1 MSDNRARDRAAEQ
14 TRLLREEIVY
24 HETKYYRDNDPQ
36 ISDSEF
42 DHLVKQL
49 EGLEAKYPDL
59 ITPDSPTQRVGEQP
73 HEGFASVGHR
83 IPMLSLD
90 NCYSPEELKDFEERI
105 RKLIPEEDLEYV
117 LELKIDG
124 LGISVIY
131 REGSLAQ
138 AVTRGDGV
146 RGDDVTS
153 NVRTIKSLPL
163 SIDLSGEV
171 EVRGEIFLPLPSFQ
185 ALNREREANGEPMF
199 ANQRNAAAG
208 SIRMLDPQVVAA
220 RKLDAFLYTLF
231 IDGAE
236 AESQWESLQK
246 LHDLGFKTN
255 LRSRL
260 CRNLEE
266 VTDLY
271 HNLSEERDDLEYDVD
286 GVVIKVNAADQQ
298 RRLGQT
304 SKFPRWA
311 ISLKFPA
318 RQATTRINDIL
329 IQVGRTGALTPV
341 ATLEPVKLSG
351 ITISRSTLH
360 NEDEIHRKDIR
371 IGDTVL
377 IERSGDVIPRVVSV
391 MKDKR
396 SGKEKVFVFPTACPV
411 CGTKTFR
418 PENEAVARCV
428 NPSCPAV
435 VRESILHFASRRAMN
450 IEGLGEALVD
460 QLLDSGQVH
469 EIPDLYRLEPAG
481 LEGLERM
488 GHKSSQNLL
497 AEIEKSRHNDL
508 SRLIYALGI
517 RYVGERTAQI
527 LAGHFRSMDALA
539 RATQEELE
547 EIDDVGPKV
556 GESVVF
562 FFREPKN
569 LALLEKLRA
578 AGLNFAVREALG
590 TGEEPL
596 QGKTFVL
603 TGVLQSMPREQAK
616 ARIES
621 LGGKVILA
629 VSSKTDYLLAGSDS
643 GSKLRKAQE
652 LGIALLSEKEFLELI
667 SD

>member
-1 MSDNRARDRAAEQ
+1 VSDNRARDQAAERA
-14 TRLLREEIVY
+14 RLLREEIVY

-42 DHLVKQL
+42 DHLVKEL
-49 EGLEAKYPDL
+49 EGLEAKYPDF
-59 ITPDSPTQRVGEQP
+59 ITPDSPTQRVGDKP

-83 IPMLSLD
+83 TPMLSLD

-163 SIDLSGEV
+163 SIDLTGEV

-266 VTDLY
+266 MTDLY
-271 HNLSEERDDLEYDVD
+271 HSLSEERDDLEYDVD

-360 NEDEIHRKDIR
+360 NEDEIRRKDIR

-396 SGKEKVFVFPTACPV
+396 SGKEKAFVFPTACPV

-481 LEGLERM
+481 LEQLERM
-488 GHKSSQNLL
+488 GLKSSQNLL
-497 AEIEKSRHNDL
+497 DEIDKSRHNDL

-527 LAGHFRSMDALA
+527 LAGHLRSMDALA
-539 RATQEELE
+539 RATREELE

-556 GESVVF
+556 GESVAF
-562 FFREPKN
+562 FFREPRN
-569 LALLEKLRA
+569 LALLDKLRT
-578 AGLNFAVREALG
+578 AGLNFAVREAHG

-621 LGGKVILA
+621 LGGKVTLS
-629 VSSKTDYLLAGSDS
+629 VSSKTDYLVAGSDP

-652 LGIALLSEKEFLELI
+652 LGIALLSEEEFLELI

>member
-1 MSDNRARDRAAEQ
+1 MSDNRARDRAAER

-42 DHLVKQL
+42 DHLVKEL

-73 HEGFASVGHR
+73 HEGFASVRHR
-83 IPMLSLD
+83 TPMLSLD

-163 SIDLSGEV
+163 SIDFSGEV

-271 HNLSEERDDLEYDVD
+271 HSLSEERDDLEYDVD

-360 NEDEIHRKDIR
+360 NEDEIRRKDIR

-396 SGKEKVFVFPTACPV
+396 SGKEKAFVFPTACPV

-450 IEGLGEALVD
+450 LEGLGEALVD

-497 AEIEKSRHNDL
+497 DEIEKSRHNDL

-539 RATQEELE
+539 RATREGLE

-562 FFREPKN
+562 FFREPRN
-569 LALLEKLRA
+569 LALLDKLRA
-578 AGLNFAVREALG
+578 AGLNFAVREAQG

-621 LGGKVILA
+621 LGGKVTLA
-629 VSSKTDYLLAGSDS
+629 VSSKTDYLLAGSDP

-652 LGIALLSEKEFLELI
+652 LGIALLSEEEFLELI

>member
-1 MSDNRARDRAAEQ
+1 MSDNRARDRAAER

-42 DHLVKQL
+42 DHLVKEL

-83 IPMLSLD
+83 TPMLSLD
-90 NCYSPEELKDFEERI
+90 NCYSPEELKGFEERI

-163 SIDLSGEV
+163 SIDLTGEV
-171 EVRGEIFLPLPSFQ
+171 EVRGEIFLPFPSVQ
-185 ALNREREANGEPMF
+185 ALNREREANGEPVF

-271 HNLSEERDDLEYDVD
+271 HSLSEERDDLEYEVD

-341 ATLEPVKLSG
+341 AVLEPVKLSG
-351 ITISRSTLH
+351 ITVSRSTLH
-360 NEDEIHRKDIR
+360 NEDEIRRKDIR

-391 MKDKR
+391 MKEKR

-418 PENEAVARCV
+418 PEKEAVARCV

-435 VRESILHFASRRAMN
+435 VRESILHFTSRRAMN
-450 IEGLGEALVD
+450 LEGLGEALVD

-497 AEIEKSRHNDL
+497 DEIEKSRHNDL
-508 SRLIYALGI
+508 PRLIYALGI

-539 RATQEELE
+539 RATREELE

-562 FFREPKN
+562 FFREPRN

-578 AGLNFAVREALG
+578 AGLNFAVREAQG
-590 TGEEPL
+590 TGEGPL

-621 LGGKVILA
+621 LGGKVTLS
-629 VSSKTDYLLAGSDS
+629 VSSKTDYLLAGSDP

-652 LGIALLSEKEFLELI
+652 LDIALLSEEEFLELI

>member
-1 MSDNRARDRAAEQ
+1 VSDNRERNLAAE
-14 TRLLREEIVY
+14 RIRILRGEIVF

-42 DHLVKQL
+42 DHLVK
-49 EGLEAKYPDL
+49 ELEALEARYPDL

-73 HEGFASVGHR
+73 HEGFAGVEHR

-90 NCYSPEELKDFEERI
+90 NCFSPEELKDFEERI
-105 RKLIPEEDLEYV
+105 RKVIPDEDLEYV
-117 LELKIDG
+117 VELKIDG

-153 NVRTIKSLPL
+153 NVRTIRSLPL
-163 SIDLSGEV
+163 SIDLTGEV
-171 EVRGEIFLPLPSFQ
+171 EVRGEIFLPFPSFQ
-185 ALNREREANGEPMF
+185 ALNREREANGEPVF
-199 ANQRNAAAG
+199 ANPRNAAAG

-231 IDGAE
+231 IDGE
-236 AESQWESLQK
+236 ESESQWESLQK

-255 LRSRL
+255 PRSQP
-260 CRNLEE
+260 CRDLEE
-266 VTDLY
+266 VTGLY
-271 HNLSEERDDLEYDVD
+271 RSLIEERDSLEYDVD
-286 GVVIKVNAADQQ
+286 GIVIKVNSADQQ
-298 RRLGQT
+298 RRLGRT

-311 ISLKFPA
+311 VSLKFPA
-318 RQATTRINDIL
+318 RQATTRINDIQ

-341 ATLEPVKLSG
+341 AALEPVQLSG

-360 NEDEIHRKDIR
+360 NEDEILRKDIR

-396 SGKEKVFVFPTACPV
+396 SGKEKAFRFPSACPV

-418 PENEAVARCV
+418 PENEVVARCV

-435 VRESILHFASRRAMN
+435 VRESILHFVSRRAMN
-450 IEGLGEALVD
+450 IEGLGEALVEL
-460 QLLDSGQVH
+460 LLDSGQVH
-469 EIPDLYRLEPAG
+469 EIPDLYRLEPQE
-481 LEGLERM
+481 LERLERM

-497 AEIEKSRHNDL
+497 DEIEKSRHNDL

-539 RATQEELE
+539 SATQEELE

-562 FFREPKN
+562 FFQEPRN
-569 LALLEKLRA
+569 LALIEKLRA
-578 AGLNFAVREALG
+578 AGLNLAVREAPV
-590 TGEEPL
+590 TGEGLL

-603 TGVLQSMPREQAK
+603 TGTLQNMRREQAK

-621 LGGKVILA
+621 LGGKVTTS
-629 VSSKTDYLLAGSDS
+629 VSSKTDYLLAGSDP
-643 GSKLRKAQE
+643 GSKLRKARE
-652 LGIALLSEKEFLELI
+652 LGIALLSEEDFLELI
-667 SD
+667 SG

>member
-1 MSDNRARDRAAEQ
+1 
-14 TRLLREEIVY
+14 
-24 HETKYYRDNDPQ
+24 
-36 ISDSEF
+36 
-42 DHLVKQL
+42 
-49 EGLEAKYPDL
+49 
-59 ITPDSPTQRVGEQP
+59 
-73 HEGFASVGHR
+73 
-83 IPMLSLD
+83 MLSLD

-163 SIDLSGEV
+163 SIDLTGEV

-185 ALNREREANGEPMF
+185 ALNREREANGESMF

-271 HNLSEERDDLEYDVD
+271 HSLSEERDDLEYDVD

-360 NEDEIHRKDIR
+360 NEDEIRRKDIR

-396 SGKEKVFVFPTACPV
+396 SGKEKAFVFPTACPV

-469 EIPDLYRLEPAG
+469 EIPDLYLLEPAG
-481 LEGLERM
+481 LEQLERM
-488 GHKSSQNLL
+488 GLKSSQNLL
-497 AEIEKSRHNDL
+497 DEIEKSRLNDL

-527 LAGHFRSMDALA
+527 LAGHFRSMEALA

-556 GESVVF
+556 GESVAF
-562 FFREPKN
+562 FFREPRN
-569 LALLEKLRA
+569 LALLDKLRA
-578 AGLNFAVREALG
+578 AGLNFVVREAQG
-590 TGEEPL
+590 TGEEP
-596 QGKTFVL
+596 
-603 TGVLQSMPREQAK
+603 GVLQSMPREQAK

-621 LGGKVILA
+621 LGGKVTLS
-629 VSSKTDYLLAGSDS
+629 VSSKTDYLLAGSDP

-652 LGIALLSEKEFLELI
+652 LGIALLSEEEFLELI